1 MKSMKVLGQS
11 VDIPDSRIS
20 YNQYRLMF
28 QAEADQAVHRF
39 EQLYRQNQNLDDVIK
54 HAPQQISD
62 SIQPAVQLC
71 VDTLVKH
78 QILTIDAARFEEQYP
93 DYQAPWT
100 DAYFKLSDQ
109 YAEIVMD
116 QESLD
121 AYRVARR
128 KGRARWSGGGFGVS
142 GALKGAATAG
152 AFNMVAGAGHM
163 LFNGMGKLIS
173 SAAASS
179 QKNKIYRSPETLSSL
194 SQGVWDSVF
203 YLHGALIDCLSKTG
217 ADPLPLQ
224 GSVSPVQSREAIA
237 ILNNASSIGDSEQCR
252 AALIDAFEKDPYQE
266 NWYISAFERFGDD
279 GTLDALAR
287 YFGISGLQKEKIRRL
302 DAFAATLPLATEEEA
317 QEAIAQIEQY
327 QQKIRCAEKPEHVQA
342 VYHAAAEFD
351 RQYRTVDGITLPT
364 RDAADLART
373 EYTAISSIE
382 SKIDYDSLSSIE
394 AAEKTIAPYHSPVAA
409 QHQKALHQKWVE
421 LDEALR
427 TVYTGLSAPESLL
440 CDTSEEAK
448 RLQPIAQ
455 HLQKQLVS
463 FAELDESSLLSF
475 KARLLEKDLPS
486 FFVQCYL
493 SEADSRLAAID
504 LTLRTALGKE
514 YPTREAAKA
523 AKKEFEAI
531 QSLFT
536 EGNPRKNGLSIKKR
550 IENADFS
557 DEIKSQLTGELFQ
570 YENAAEL
577 KTAKAF
583 SSISSI
589 ILLVIVIGSFFF
601 QLSGSI
607 EFSQKDVVFK
617 GVSLMVTDVQVD
629 PDLSFVDGL
638 KNGLVVFGR
647 CVGDIFVNG
656 FSSYIGGFDYGLIG
670 NILWAFLGLMWV
682 FFKEILIFLPRYFV
696 SLIMTLFQAASL
708 KYYIGYVI
716 GSAIPIA
723 VSQLNFDEETPEEN
737 VKRIKGWTFKKVS
750 LVCLIAVFV
759 LVICVYF
766 ILNE

>member
-1 MKSMKVLGQS
+1 
-11 VDIPDSRIS
+11 
-20 YNQYRLMF
+20 
-28 QAEADQAVHRF
+28 
-39 EQLYRQNQNLDDVIK
+39 
-54 HAPQQISD
+54 
-62 SIQPAVQLC
+62 
-71 VDTLVKH
+71 
-78 QILTIDAARFEEQYP
+78 
-93 DYQAPWT
+93 
-100 DAYFKLSDQ
+100 
-109 YAEIVMD
+109 
-116 QESLD
+116 
-121 AYRVARR
+121 
-128 KGRARWSGGGFGVS
+128 
-142 GALKGAATAG
+142 
-152 AFNMVAGAGHM
+152 MVAGAGHM

-237 ILNNASSIGDSEQCR
+237 ILNNASSIGDPAQCR

-302 DAFAATLPLATEEEA
+302 DAFAATLPLATEDEA

-342 VYHAAAEFD
+342 VYRAAAEFD

-364 RDAADLART
+364 RAAADLART

-394 AAEKTIAPYHSPVAA
+394 AAEKAIAPYHSPVAS

-421 LDEALR
+421 RDEALR
-427 TVYTGLSAPESLL
+427 TVHTGLSDPESLL

-493 SEADSRLAAID
+493 SEADSRFAAID

-523 AKKEFEAI
+523 AEKEYEAI

-536 EGNPRKNGLSIKKR
+536 AGNPRKNGPSIKKR

-557 DEIKSQLTGELFQ
+557 DEGKSQLTGELFQ

-589 ILLVIVIGSFFF
+589 ILLAIVIGSFFF
-601 QLSGSI
+601 HPSGSI
-607 EFSQKDVVFK
+607 EFSQKDVVFR

-656 FSSYIGGFDYGLIG
+656 FSSYIDGFDYG
-670 NILWAFLGLMWV
+670 
-682 FFKEILIFLPRYFV
+682 
-696 SLIMTLFQAASL
+696 
-708 KYYIGYVI
+708 
-716 GSAIPIA
+716 
-723 VSQLNFDEETPEEN
+723 
-737 VKRIKGWTFKKVS
+737 
-750 LVCLIAVFV
+750 LIAVFV

>member
-71 VDTLVKH
+71 VNTLVKH
-78 QILTIDAARFEEQYP
+78 GILTIDAARFEEQYL

-173 SAAASS
+173 SAASS

-237 ILNNASSIGDSEQCR
+237 ILNNASSIGDSEQYR
-252 AALIDAFEKDPYQE
+252 AALIDVFEKDPYQE

-302 DAFAATLPLATEEEA
+302 
-317 QEAIAQIEQY
+317 
-327 QQKIRCAEKPEHVQA
+327 
-342 VYHAAAEFD
+342 
-351 RQYRTVDGITLPT
+351 
-364 RDAADLART
+364 
-373 EYTAISSIE
+373 
-382 SKIDYDSLSSIE
+382 SLCNV
-394 AAEKTIAPYHSPVAA
+394 T
-409 QHQKALHQKWVE
+409 
-421 LDEALR
+421 
-427 TVYTGLSAPESLL
+427 SL
-440 CDTSEEAK
+440 
-448 RLQPIAQ
+448 
-455 HLQKQLVS
+455 
-463 FAELDESSLLSF
+463 
-475 KARLLEKDLPS
+475 
-486 FFVQCYL
+486 
-493 SEADSRLAAID
+493 
-504 LTLRTALGKE
+504 
-514 YPTREAAKA
+514 
-523 AKKEFEAI
+523 
-531 QSLFT
+531 
-536 EGNPRKNGLSIKKR
+536 KR
-550 IENADFS
+550 IPG
-557 DEIKSQLTGELFQ
+557 SQ
-570 YENAAEL
+570 
-577 KTAKAF
+577 
-583 SSISSI
+583 
-589 ILLVIVIGSFFF
+589 
-601 QLSGSI
+601 
-607 EFSQKDVVFK
+607 
-617 GVSLMVTDVQVD
+617 
-629 PDLSFVDGL
+629 P
-638 KNGLVVFGR
+638 
-647 CVGDIFVNG
+647 
-656 FSSYIGGFDYGLIG
+656 LI
-670 NILWAFLGLMWV
+670 
-682 FFKEILIFLPRYFV
+682 
-696 SLIMTLFQAASL
+696 
-708 KYYIGYVI
+708 
-716 GSAIPIA
+716 
-723 VSQLNFDEETPEEN
+723 
-737 VKRIKGWTFKKVS
+737 
-750 LVCLIAVFV
+750 
-759 LVICVYF
+759 
-766 ILNE
+766 